1 MDAKH
6 VIVIGGSVAGLGA
19 AVALSGRGHRVTI
32 LEADATPLPA
42 THGEAFEHWKRRGA
56 PQTRHSHALLARLR
70 NLIRDHAPELL
81 QKLLACGAEELHFTR
96 RARELFPD
104 AQLEEGDA
112 DIVALACRRITF
124 EWILRRHVL
133 DTGLVDFRD
142 GVAVER
148 LEAVRDAATGL
159 PRVTGVWTTS
169 PSGGQLVS
177 GDLVVDAS
185 GRRSPLP
192 RWLPAIGARDVR
204 EASSPCGIF
213 YTSRFYR
220 LRDGVPQPSFDG
232 GIVGADLG
240 YLKVGVFAGDS
251 RVFSITLAASPTDR
265 DMRRLLG
272 ATPGFEAAVAAV
284 PIAAA
289 LTAPDVAEP
298 VSDVHKMA
306 NLTNTRRWL
315 VDGGEPLAL
324 GFVAVGDSLMHTN
337 PIVGRGCS
345 HAWVAAFALADCLD
359 AHGTDLRALALAY
372 DARIEADIVP
382 WYDLQVVQDRDAV
395 EVAEA
400 QQRGDDPFE
409 TTRPDGSP
417 NPKGFMRSLVREGLL
432 PGLREDVV
440 LLRALLRT
448 IHLLDPPNDMM
459 KDPVVLQR
467 VIDAYGRR
475 EQRVKVPL
483 GPSRAA
489 LLERAAAL
497 GWTRDPASS
506 SGERVAGP

>member
-1 MDAKH
+1 MRSKH
-6 VIVIGGSVAGLGA
+6 VVVIGGSVAGLGA
-19 AVALSGRGHRVTI
+19 ALALSGRGHRVTI

-42 THGEAFEHWKRRGA
+42 THGEAFARWKRRGA

-70 NLIRDHAPELL
+70 NLIRDHAPDLL
-81 QKLLACGAEELHFTR
+81 EKLLACGAEELRFTH

-104 AQLEEGDA
+104 VAFEPGDE

-148 LEAVRDAATGL
+148 LEAVHEAASGL

-169 PSGGQLVS
+169 DAGVELVA

-185 GRRSPLP
+185 GRRSALG
-192 RWLPAIGARDVR
+192 RWLPAIGAREVR

-251 RVFSITLAASPTDR
+251 RVFSITLAASPTDME
-265 DMRRLLG
+265 MRRLLG
-272 ATPGFEAAVAAV
+272 GTLGFEAAVAAV

-289 LTAPDVAEP
+289 LTAPALAEP
-298 VSDVHKMA
+298 ISDVHKMA

-324 GFVAVGDSLMHTN
+324 GFVAIGDALIHTN

-345 HAWVAAFALADCLD
+345 LAWVAAFALADCLD
-359 AHGTDLRALALAY
+359 AHGDDLRALALAY
-372 DARIEADIVP
+372 DVRVERDIVP
-382 WYDLQVVQDRDAV
+382 WYTLQVAQDLDAIA
-395 EVAEA
+395 VAEA
-400 QQRGDDPFE
+400 QQRGDDPFR
-409 TTRPDGSP
+409 TTRPDGSQD
-417 NPKGFMRSLVREGLL
+417 PKGFMRSLVKDGLV
-432 PGLREDVV
+432 PGLREDPV
-440 LLRALLRT
+440 LLRAVLRT
-448 IHLLDPPNDMM
+448 LHLLDPPGDLM
-459 KDPVVLQR
+459 KDPAVLQH
-467 VIDAYGRR
+467 VLDAYGRR
-475 EQRVKVPL
+475 DRRVKVHL
-483 GPSRAA
+483 GPSRSALLDRVAA
-489 LLERAAAL
+489 LA
-497 GWTRDPASS
+497 
-506 SGERVAGP
+506 